1 MLPTVEQL
9 VAVVIREY
17 FTFDEISSLLQENK
31 DIFFTTEQNYC
42 VEVYDRARVF
52 GEPRKS
58 DPEMLVVFSSEPDL
72 NEDAITIPLS
82 RCKDV

>member
-9 VAVVIREY
+9 VAVIIREY
-17 FTFDEISSLLQENK
+17 FTFDEISSLLRENK

-42 VEVYDRARVF
+42 VEVYDRVSIL
-52 GEPRKS
+52 GEPRKA

-72 NEDAITIPLS
+72 NEEAIIIPLS
-82 RCKDV
+82 KCQDV

>member
-9 VAVVIREY
+9 AAVVIREY
-17 FTFDEISSLLQENK
+17 FTFEELSSLLQENK
-31 DIFFTTEQNYC
+31 DIFFTTEQNYS
-42 VEVYDRARVF
+42 VVVYDQARIF

-58 DPEMLVVFSSEPDL
+58 DPEMLVVFTSEPDL

-82 RCKDV
+82 KCKDV

>member
-17 FTFDEISSLLQENK
+17 FTFEEISSLLQEDK
-31 DIFFTTEQNYC
+31 DICFTTEQNYC

-52 GEPRKS
+52 GETRKT

-82 RCKDV
+82 KCKDV